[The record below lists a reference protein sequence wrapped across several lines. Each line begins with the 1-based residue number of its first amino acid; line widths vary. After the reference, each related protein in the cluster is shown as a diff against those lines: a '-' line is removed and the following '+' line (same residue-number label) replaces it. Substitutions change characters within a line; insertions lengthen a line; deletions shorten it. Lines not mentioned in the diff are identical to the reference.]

1 MSQLVKISELKVGKR
16 LGLSGGFLVFSE
28 PDGYHVLF
36 QSEYSGDKFYIQ
48 SQRGSEVRK
57 FKTLDAVKNAL
68 EDFDWPMQIFGD
80 FSLKQGVKV

>member
-48 SQRGSEVRK
+48 SQRGDGVRK
-57 FKTLDAVKNAL
+57 FKTLDAVKNVL
-68 EDFDWPMQIFGD
+68 QDFDWSMQIFGD
-80 FSLKQGVKV
+80 FSLKAGG